1 MRINVTFKQ
10 IEAFLAVA
18 ETLSFSQAANRTH
31 LSQPALSANI
41 QRLEAIVGAKVFDRD
56 TRKVEL
62 TAVGHEFRKLALAS
76 VDGFNNGLAR
86 VHDFASGKRGRLII
100 AAVPSLCA
108 GFVPDLIAR
117 YMSTYPEV
125 DVELHDVLSE
135 VCIDMVRSGAADVAL
150 APAKED
156 GSDLLQHELFRD
168 YLGVL
173 FATDHPLAA
182 RRSVKWSHIKSYQQ
196 IVMSAGGSVRNLVEA
211 EYIEHG
217 VPLKPLF
224 EVEQVSTLL
233 GLVAAGL
240 GVGELPM
247 SLIRTVN
254 LQGLDYRRISNAK
267 TYRTICAITSRANLA
282 APTAKPFIQMC
293 AEKANAVDDRF

>member
-18 ETLSFSQAANRTH
+18 ETLSFSQAANRTF

-41 QRLEAIVGAKVFDRD
+41 QRLEAIVGAKLFERD
-56 TRKVEL
+56 TRKVAL
-62 TAVGHEFRKLALAS
+62 TAVGQEFRKLAMAS
-76 VDGFNNGLAR
+76 VDGFNHGLAR
-86 VHDFASGKRGRLII
+86 INDFATGKRGRLII

-108 GFVPDLIAR
+108 GFVPGLIAG
-117 YMSTYPEV
+117 YMNAYQDV
-125 DVELHDVLSE
+125 DVQLHDVLSE
-135 VCIDMVRSGAADVAL
+135 VCIEMVRAGTADVAL

-156 GSDLLQHELFRD
+156 ANDLLQLELYRD

-173 FATDHPLAA
+173 FAADHPLAA
-182 RRSVKWSHIKSYQQ
+182 RRTVKWDHIKPYRQ

-224 EVEQVSTLL
+224 EVGQVSTLL

-267 TYRTICAITSRANLA
+267 TYRTICAITSRTNLATPTVERFIQMSVEKANLA
-282 APTAKPFIQMC
+282 G
-293 AEKANAVDDRF
+293 ERF